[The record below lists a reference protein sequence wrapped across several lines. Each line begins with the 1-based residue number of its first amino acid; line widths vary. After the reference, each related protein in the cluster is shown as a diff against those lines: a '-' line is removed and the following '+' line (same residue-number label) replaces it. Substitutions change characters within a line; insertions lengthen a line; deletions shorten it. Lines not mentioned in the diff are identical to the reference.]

1 MIQNNQQRTAD
12 QTKKNS
18 TGKGIG
24 HWARVGVMFISG
36 GFIFP
41 HAMTEDEDRANS
53 STDRTSKKT
62 NERSITNP

>member
-1 MIQNNQQRTAD
+1 MTQNNQQKKGG
-12 QTKKNS
+12 QTKKES

-41 HAMTEDEDRANS
+41 HAMTEGDDGKLDADRG
-53 STDRTSKKT
+53 TKKKAL
-62 NERSITNP
+62 